1 MKAYRLVHAFELAKN
16 PPFRPAPNRLGRW
29 AHDYPVAYAS
39 EHLALAAL
47 ETLGYW
53 AVHTDL
59 NWYSIFAYNLDENDI
74 ERLSEANQEL
84 NLKDKA
90 ATQRFGDEWIR
101 TKRTLAL
108 MVPSARLPYSKNIL
122 INPNHPKFDEDAVE
136 HLGELQW
143 DEPIS
148 LLIKSAKAAKPEP

>member
-16 PPFRPAPNRLGRW
+16 PPFKPNPNRFGRW

-53 AVHTDL
+53 AIHADL
-59 NWYSIFAYNLDENDI
+59 NWYSIFAYSLEKGD
-74 ERLSEANQEL
+74 SESALETDPQL
-84 NLKDKA
+84 NIKDKI

-101 TKRTLAL
+101 KQRTLAL
-108 MVPSARLPYSKNIL
+108 AVPSVRLPYSINIL
-122 INPNHPKFDEDAVE
+122 INANHPDFNPAKIE
-136 HLGELQW
+136 HLGELHW

-148 LLIKSAKAAKPEP
+148 RLIETAKTHRH